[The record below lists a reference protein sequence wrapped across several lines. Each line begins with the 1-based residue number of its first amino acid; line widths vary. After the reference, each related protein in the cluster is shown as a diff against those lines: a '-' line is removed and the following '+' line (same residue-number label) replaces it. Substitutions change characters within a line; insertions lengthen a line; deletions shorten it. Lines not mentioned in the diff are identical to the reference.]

1 MLKILDILP
10 PKGALGE
17 PLFRSRY
24 EDMPEDYAFH
34 VLVTGDTAHD
44 GAEFGRA
51 RLHVQPPAQPWTRW
65 RMIRRTVALAVR
77 AVRLA
82 RREKVDVI
90 VCYDPLTLGVIGV
103 LAKLFSGARLVV
115 EVNGHLR
122 DAKDARLSGHKVGM
136 IKRKMYTLLGTISL
150 FAADCVKI
158 LNQDQ
163 FEEWRFLL
171 KHKPVF
177 MFHNYMPI
185 RHFVPSEGEEPF
197 ICCLGYPFFRKGVDV
212 LLEAFKMIHP
222 EYPEYRLVVRGHCH
236 EGELNRWKARASGI
250 DNVEFLKPIEYELV
264 GEFLGRCAVLVN
276 PARSEGM
283 GRVFIDAMA
292 CGKPCIGTR
301 VGGIPNVVADGE
313 TGFLVAPE
321 DPDDLA
327 AKLRLLLADEEL
339 RKSMGRAGRRRA
351 ETVLSEER
359 YARCYR
365 AMIEFAASGEM
376 DRNGIIFN
384 GFKERIGERGAR

>member
-10 PKGALGE
+10 PKGSLDA

-65 RMIRRTVALAVR
+65 RMIRRAVALAVR

-90 VCYDPLTLGVIGV
+90 VCYDPLTLGLIGV

-122 DAKDARLSGHKVGM
+122 DAKDAQLAGRKVGWL
-136 IKRKMYTLLGTISL
+136 KRKTYTLLGTVSL
-150 FAADCVKI
+150 LAADCVKI
-158 LNQDQ
+158 LNRDQ

-171 KHKPVF
+171 ERKPVF

-185 RHFVPSEGEEPF
+185 RHFVPSEDEEPF
-197 ICCLGYPFFRKGVDV
+197 ICCLGFPFYRKGVDV
-212 LLEAFKMIHP
+212 LLEAFRLIRP
-222 EYPEYRLVVRGHCH
+222 EFPEYRLIVRGHCH
-236 EGELNRWKARASGI
+236 EPEFSRWKALAAGI
-250 DNVEFLKPIEYELV
+250 DNVEFLKPIDYDRV
-264 GEFLGRCAVLVN
+264 GDFLGRCAVLVN

-301 VGGIPNVVADGE
+301 VGGIPNVVVDGE

-321 DPDDLA
+321 DPQDLA
-327 AKLRLLLADEEL
+327 ARIRVLLADAGL
-339 RKSMGRAGRRRA
+339 RRRMGGAGRRRA

-359 YARCYR
+359 YVRCFQ
-365 AMIEFAASGEM
+365 AMMERVTQDGKG
-376 DRNGIIFN
+376 RVGLIFN
-384 GFKERIGERGAR
+384 GFEEQIREPEAK